1 MEQTKLESYN
11 PWLNWIMMKFNKDL
25 SDNIKNED
33 WNNVTKFKNLWEGLF
48 NIIIKL
54 LNKIKI

>member
-1 MEQTKLESYN
+1 
-11 PWLNWIMMKFNKDL
+11 MKFNKDL